1 LTLFPYTTLF
11 RSVVVV
17 PGVAAYKL
25 FGDAGDATYG
35 RIVDMVM
42 PGWLSGA
49 FAAFMAAAVLTSY
62 TSVLNS
68 SVTLYVCDLHEK
80 YLTSKPNVARL
91 NTVISLVFMVLS
103 IALVPVY
110 SGAASII
117 NLVQQ
122 LNGLLSMPILSA
134 FIVGLM
140 FRNVDARA
148 AMLGVV
154 FGVGLYAVFTFVWTP
169 LHYIH
174 LMLITLITCVAF
186 ALSVNRLLFGKTA
199 ALGWGSSAQGA

>member
-1 LTLFPYTTLF
+1 
-11 RSVVVV
+11 
-17 PGVAAYKL
+17 
-25 FGDAGDATYG
+25 
-35 RIVDMVM
+35 
-42 PGWLSGA
+42 
-49 FAAFMAAAVLTSY
+49 MAAAVLTSY

-154 FGVGLYAVFTFVWTP
+154 FGVGLYPACVRLP
-169 LHYIH
+169 H
-174 LMLITLITCVAF
+174 LDQNI
-186 ALSVNRLLFGKTA
+186 LSRLA
-199 ALGWGSSAQGA
+199 